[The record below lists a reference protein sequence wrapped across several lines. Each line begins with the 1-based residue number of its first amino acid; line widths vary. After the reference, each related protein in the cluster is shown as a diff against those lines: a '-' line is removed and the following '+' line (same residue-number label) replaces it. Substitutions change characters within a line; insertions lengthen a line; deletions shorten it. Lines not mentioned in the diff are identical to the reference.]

1 MDNYEKIKINT
12 EFIKLQQ
19 FLKLANIVGQ
29 GSDAKILI
37 AEGLIK
43 VNGEIA
49 TQRGKKLYAGD
60 KVEYSEG
67 GKFEVI
73 GE

>member
-1 MDNYEKIKINT
+1 MDIKIST

-19 FLKLANIVGQ
+19 VLKLANILDS
-29 GSDAKILI
+29 GSDIKYFLG
-37 AEGLIK
+37 EELVK

-60 KVEYSEG
+60 VVDVEGYEQI
-67 GKFEVI
+67 VVC
-73 GE
+73 

>member
-1 MDNYEKIKINT
+1 MEKIKIT
-12 EFIKLQQ
+12 TDFIKLQQ
-19 FLKLANIVGQ
+19 FLKLASIVGQ

-37 AEGLIK
+37 AEGMIK
-43 VNGEIA
+43 VNGEVA
-49 TQRGKKLYAGD
+49 TQRGKKLYTGD

-67 GKFEVI
+67 GSYEVV

>member
-1 MDNYEKIKINT
+1 MQKISIKT

-19 FLKLANIVGQ
+19 FLKLANCVGA

-37 AEGLIK
+37 ADGMVK
-43 VNGEIA
+43 VNGS
-49 TQRGKKLYAGD
+49 TCLQRGKKIKIGD
-60 KVEYSEG
+60 IIYIQNI
-67 GKFEVI
+67 GKFEVV